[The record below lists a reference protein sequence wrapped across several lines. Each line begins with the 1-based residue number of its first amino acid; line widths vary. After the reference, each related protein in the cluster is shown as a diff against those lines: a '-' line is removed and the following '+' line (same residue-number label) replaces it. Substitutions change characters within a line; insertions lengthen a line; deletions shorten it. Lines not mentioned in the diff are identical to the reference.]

1 MLELKDIHLKGKE
14 IKNTP
19 INMSFNNGLTVL
31 PYSKKTIF
39 NSLILKDDLFIDGT
53 FKVDDITFLPNDIN
67 ALETLCVLSISSQV
81 LCLTLVY
88 VTSKKEKKDFIVNV
102 QNRFLNLKEMPLE
115 SDEDKD
121 NKIKKIFE
129 NTLDSSPS
137 YVLIDFNNEINTKYQ
152 LLISKNLEEIKDKL
166 TFVVLNSLENE
177 PKYSTIDISSN
188 NYEPNKDKK
197 DKSKHISSNKNLEI
211 FKNLF
216 QKEWTS
222 FLLIAFELL
231 FCVFSSLLAPF
242 YFSTGELGW
251 GVTLSVLSAVC
262 LIAQII
268 FICLCTEPY
277 LKENKKLEFKYSL
290 ISLICFALIS
300 IGLGYLIF
308 YLLLAN
314 NVIVKQ
320 ENFNNLLFLPSIIV
334 SIISLTV
341 TILIKYVSKP
351 YFYLRKKIISK
362 YKKDKK

>member
-31 PYSKKTIF
+31 PYSKKAIF
-39 NSLILKDDLFIDGT
+39 NSIILKDDLFIDGT

-88 VTSKKEKKDFIVNV
+88 VTAKKEKKDFIVNV
-102 QNRFLNLKEMPLE
+102 QNKFLALKEMPLE

-129 NTLDSSPS
+129 NAVETSPS
-137 YVLIDFNNEINTKYQ
+137 YALLDFNDEINNKYQ

-166 TFVVLNSLENE
+166 TFVVLNNLENE
-177 PKYSTIDISSN
+177 PSYSTIDISSE
-188 NYEPNKDKK
+188 NYESNKDNKN
-197 DKSKHISSNKNLEI
+197 KSKRISSNKNIEI

-216 QKEWTS
+216 RKEWTS
-222 FLLIAFELL
+222 FLLISFELL

-242 YFSTGELGW
+242 YFSSGEIGW
-251 GVTLSVLSAVC
+251 GVTLSVLAVIC
-262 LIAQII
+262 LFAQII
-268 FICLCTEPY
+268 FTCLCTESY

-290 ISLICFALIS
+290 ISLLCFALIS

-308 YLLLAN
+308 YLLLKN
-314 NVIVKQ
+314 NVIVK
-320 ENFNNLLFLPSIIV
+320 EEELNNLLFLPSIIV
-334 SIISLTV
+334 SVISLTV

-351 YFYLRKKIISK
+351 YFYIRKKIVSK
-362 YKKDKK
+362 FKKDKK